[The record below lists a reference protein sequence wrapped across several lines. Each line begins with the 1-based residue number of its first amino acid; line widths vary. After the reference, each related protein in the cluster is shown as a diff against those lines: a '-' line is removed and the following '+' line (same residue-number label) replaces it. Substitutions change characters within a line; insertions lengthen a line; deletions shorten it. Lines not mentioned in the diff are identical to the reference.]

1 MNHLDESDI
10 KACRGAR
17 LLVTRIQN
25 LLGPSVGL
33 TVASVEPTDV
43 LPSRAP
49 FDDGLNFRL
58 ANDEKDTFRGQ
69 MDLPS
74 PIRQR
79 TQRSVVTAP
88 IKPCC
93 SPMPFVVFWTVVP

>member
-17 LLVTRIQN
+17 LLVTKIQN

-49 FDDGLNFRL
+49 SNRWYLNFRL
-58 ANDEKDTFRGQ
+58 GNDEKDTFRGQ
-69 MDLPS
+69 LES
-74 PIRQR
+74 
-79 TQRSVVTAP
+79 SVPTSGSEHSAAL
-88 IKPCC
+88 
-93 SPMPFVVFWTVVP
+93 